1 MLPIPLRSVCRSLLV
16 QVSRT
21 SRATARLRTCVAL
34 AHVRRS
40 RPVAH
45 RSSFTVDTRGRGTYD
60 ITARVAAALAG
71 APAAD
76 GLAHVFC
83 HHTSASLI
91 LCENADPSV
100 RRDLETFFARLV
112 PDGDPA
118 FEHDAEGDDDMP
130 AHIRTILTQ
139 TALMV
144 PVQRGRLDLGTWQGL
159 YLWEHRTV
167 AHQRRVTVTL
177 I

>member
-1 MLPIPLRSVCRSLLV
+1 M
-16 QVSRT
+16 
-21 SRATARLRTCVAL
+21 
-34 AHVRRS
+34 
-40 RPVAH
+40 AH